1 MNRYIF
7 IALCLL
13 LMTSFS
19 PRSNANMLIEEEGA
33 EILYFFSYH
42 CPGCFAMKDYV
53 SLWEKVSKNK
63 IRRIPVFKK
72 NEWLPGAYIYAIS
85 TRINQRGQLS
95 TSDLDRINF
104 ATTMKYSGGNNVS
117 RDTFLDFML
126 ENNYHATPATLVSAW
141 NESEKYLEAVSGIL
155 DKVEKEKPINTPS
168 ARVSN
173 GDTVIWISLDNESEN
188 PGIDFVTKL
197 NDAIKRVK
205 K

>member
-1 MNRYIF
+1 MNRYIL
-7 IALCLL
+7 IALCVL

-19 PRSNANMLIEEEGA
+19 QRSNANMLIEEEGT

-42 CPGCFAMKDYV
+42 CTGCFAMKDYV

-63 IRRIPVFKK
+63 IRRIPVFKE

-85 TRINQRGQLS
+85 TRINRTGQLG
-95 TSDLDRINF
+95 TSELDRINF
-104 ATTMKYSGGNNVS
+104 ATTMKYNGSNNVS

-126 ENNYHATPATLVSAW
+126 ENNYHATPATLISAW
-141 NESEKYLEAVSGIL
+141 NESEEYLEAVSTIL
-155 DKVEKEKPINTPS
+155 DTVEKEKPINTPS

-173 GDTVIWISLDNESEN
+173 GDTVIWVSLNNESEN

-197 NDAIKRVK
+197 NDATKRVK